1 MYIKIFQKTNLQFMP
16 ENEKQESEIYKVV
29 MNLRQKKYKI
39 DMNKE
44 RVYIERC
51 CYYC

>member
-1 MYIKIFQKTNLQFMP
+1 MKNKRQRYI
-16 ENEKQESEIYKVV
+16 KVV
-29 MNLRQKKYKI
+29 MNLRQKKNKI
-39 DMNKE
+39 DMKKE